1 MTEYK
6 IYKIK
11 SSLTDKIYI
20 GSTKQTLEK
29 RLSGHKHDY
38 KAWSK
43 LNNNNL
49 PYITSFDIVQLD
61 DYEIELIETFT
72 CETNK
77 EKLRKEGEHI
87 KLNQLICVNKVI
99 AGRTKTEYRYDNRYK
114 ICDQKWQWRQDNRQ
128 LLFIKTAER
137 CRKKLLFEEQVQSFY
152 DIVY

>member
-6 IYKIK
+6 IYKIV

-20 GSTKQTLEK
+20 GSTKQKLEK
-29 RLSGHKHDY
+29 RLSGHVSKY

-43 LNNNNL
+43 LKNNNL

-77 EKLRKEGEHI
+77 EK
-87 KLNQLICVNKVI
+87 
-99 AGRTKTEYRYDNRYK
+99 
-114 ICDQKWQWRQDNRQ
+114 
-128 LLFIKTAER
+128 
-137 CRKKLLFEEQVQSFY
+137 
-152 DIVY
+152 